1 MKGVKRMPRVKSAKD
16 FAQYDSR
23 WGNKGYPQKPYTMS
37 GNGCGPTS
45 CADIIVTNPK
55 YRKITPDTIRKWM
68 IKHGYAV
75 KGHGTAWAGISACLK
90 AYGFKVTNHPTMKEF
105 FAEMAKEG
113 RCGIILFRAGTR
125 GGVTWTTGGHF
136 VSVSGYKYKNKKHY
150 LYVNDPYRRHHD
162 GWYCYEDT
170 MKGLIPQVWSCYL
183 PKADPKKPETKEA
196 KKAAP
201 KKTVLNGFDI
211 SYWQGKH
218 SKADFLKAKKAGF
231 AFVII
236 RTSFNRTCELDS
248 CFENNYKAARAAG
261 LTVGAYHYSTAV
273 TEAQAKKEA
282 TTVLKIIKGKEID
295 APVFIDLE
303 DKCQKDLGK
312 EKLKA
317 IALAF
322 TETIKAAGYKAG
334 VYASYDW
341 LTNRIGKIPSGTYVW
356 LAQYPKATYKGRYN
370 FHQYTSNGAVSGFG
384 KIDVDTWTKGG
395 VNR

>member
-1 MKGVKRMPRVKSAKD
+1 MSRIKEAKD

-23 WGNKGYPQKPYTMS
+23 WGSKGYPSKPYTMA
-37 GNGCGPTS
+37 GNGCGATS

-75 KGHGTAWAGISACLK
+75 AGHGTAWAGISACLK

-136 VSVSGYKYKNKKHY
+136 VSVSGYKVKNGKHY
-150 LYVNDPYRRHHD
+150 LYINDPYKRQHD

-183 PKADPKKPETKEA
+183 PAEKKTETKKA

-201 KKTVLNGFDI
+201 KKTVLKGFDI

-218 SKADFLKAKKAGF
+218 GKSDFLKAKKAGF
-231 AFVII
+231 DFVVI
-236 RTSFNRTCELDS
+236 RTSYTASHKMETDS
-248 CFENNYKAARAAG
+248 CFSANYKAAKEAG
-261 LTVGAYHYSTAV
+261 LKIGVYHYSTAKTV
-273 TEAQAKKEA
+273 SEAKLEA
-282 TTVLKIIKGKEID
+282 EYAMKVLGDRKLEL
-295 APVFIDLE
+295 PVFIDFE
-303 DKCQKDLGK
+303 DCAQR
-312 EKLKA
+312 KLSKTKNRDV
-317 IALAF
+317 IMAF
-322 TETIKAAGYKAG
+322 CNTVKKRGYKSG
-334 VYASYDW
+334 VYANYDF
-341 LTNRIGKIPSGTYVW
+341 LTNHIAEIPSGTYIW

-370 FHQYTSNGAVSGFG
+370 FHQYTSNGAVAGFG